1 MINYREDLI
10 KVSELY
16 FNAQL
21 EKHKVNVENLLEN
34 LVGVA
39 EHSDIVE
46 TIEKELE
53 VIAGYDDKLNV
64 LQKYFKGNI
73 GSKKVLNG

>member
-16 FNAQL
+16 FRAQI
-21 EKHKVNVENLLEN
+21 EKHKINVENLLEN
-34 LVGVA
+34 QVGVA
-39 EHSDIVE
+39 EHPDIVE

-53 VIAGYDDKLNV
+53 VIAGYHEKLNV
-64 LQKYFKGNI
+64 LQKYFKSTRGT
-73 GSKKVLNG
+73 KEVLNG

>member
-1 MINYREDLI
+1 MNYREDLI

-16 FNAQL
+16 FKAQI
-21 EKHKVNVENLLEN
+21 EKHKVNVENIHEN
-34 LVGVA
+34 QVGVA
-39 EHSDIVE
+39 DHPAIVE

-53 VIAGYDDKLNV
+53 VIAGYDEKLNV

>member
-1 MINYREDLI
+1 MNYREDLI

-16 FNAQL
+16 FRAQI

-34 LVGVA
+34 QVGVA
-39 EHSDIVE
+39 EHPDIVE

-53 VIAGYDDKLNV
+53 VIAGYDEKLNV
-64 LQKYFKGNI
+64 LQKYFKSGFT
-73 GSKKVLNG
+73 SKEVLNG

>member
-1 MINYREDLI
+1 MNYREDLI

-16 FNAQL
+16 FRAQI

-34 LVGVA
+34 QVGVA
-39 EHSDIVE
+39 EHPDIVE

-53 VIAGYDDKLNV
+53 VIASYDEKLNV
-64 LQKYFKGNI
+64 LKKYFKSDFT
-73 GSKKVLNG
+73 SKEVLNG

>member
-1 MINYREDLI
+1 MNYREDLI

-16 FNAQL
+16 FKAQI

-46 TIEKELE
+46 TIEKELQ
-53 VIAGYDDKLNV
+53 VIANYDE
-64 LQKYFKGNI
+64 
-73 GSKKVLNG
+73 

>member
-1 MINYREDLI
+1 MNYREDLI

-16 FNAQL
+16 FNAQI

-34 LVGVA
+34 QVGVA
-39 EHSDIVE
+39 EHPDIVE

-53 VIAGYDDKLNV
+53 VIAGYDEKLNV
-64 LQKYFKGNI
+64 LQKYFKSTRGTKE
-73 GSKKVLNG
+73 GLNG

>member
-1 MINYREDLI
+1 MNYREDLI

-16 FNAQL
+16 FNAQI

-34 LVGVA
+34 QVGVA
-39 EHSDIVE
+39 EHPDIVE

-53 VIAGYDDKLNV
+53 VIASYDEKLNV
-64 LQKYFKGNI
+64 LQKYFKGSFT
-73 GSKKVLNG
+73 SKEVLNG

>member
-1 MINYREDLI
+1 MNYREDLI

-16 FNAQL
+16 FRAQI

-34 LVGVA
+34 QVGVA
-39 EHSDIVE
+39 EHPDIVE

-53 VIAGYDDKLNV
+53 VIASYDEKLNV
-64 LQKYFKGNI
+64 LQKYFKGDFT
-73 GSKKVLNG
+73 SKEVLNG

>member
-1 MINYREDLI
+1 MNYREDLI

-16 FNAQL
+16 FRAQI

-34 LVGVA
+34 QVGVA
-39 EHSDIVE
+39 EHPDIVE

-53 VIAGYDDKLNV
+53 VIAGYDEKLNV
-64 LQKYFKGNI
+64 LQKYFKSTRGT
-73 GSKKVLNG
+73 KEVLNG

>member
-1 MINYREDLI
+1 MNYREDLI

-16 FNAQL
+16 FKAQI

-34 LVGVA
+34 PVGVA

-46 TIEKELE
+46 TIEKELQ
-53 VIAGYDDKLNV
+53 VIANYDEKLNV
-64 LQKYFKGNI
+64 LQKYFKSSRGT
-73 GSKKVLNG
+73 KKVLNG

>member
-1 MINYREDLI
+1 MNYREDLI

-16 FNAQL
+16 FKAQI

-34 LVGVA
+34 QVGVA
-39 EHSDIVE
+39 EHPDIVE

-53 VIAGYDDKLNV
+53 VIANYDEKLNV
-64 LQKYFKGNI
+64 LQKYFKSGFT
-73 GSKKVLNG
+73 SKEVLNG

>member
-1 MINYREDLI
+1 MNYREDLI

-16 FNAQL
+16 FKAQI

-34 LVGVA
+34 QIGVA
-39 EHSDIVE
+39 EHPDIVE

-53 VIAGYDDKLNV
+53 VMAKYEDKLNI
-64 LQKYFKGNI
+64 LIKYFTDA
-73 GSKKVLNG
+73 SYKKKEVLNG

>member
-1 MINYREDLI
+1 MNYREDLI

-16 FNAQL
+16 FKAQI

-34 LVGVA
+34 QVGVA
-39 EHSDIVE
+39 EHPDIVE

-53 VIAGYDDKLNV
+53 VIANYDEKLSV
-64 LQKYFKGNI
+64 LEKYFKDSFT
-73 GSKKVLNG
+73 SKEVLNG

>member
-1 MINYREDLI
+1 MNYREDLI

-16 FNAQL
+16 FRAQI

-34 LVGVA
+34 QVGVA
-39 EHSDIVE
+39 EHPDIVE

-53 VIAGYDDKLNV
+53 VIASYDEKLNV
-64 LQKYFKGNI
+64 LQKYFKSNFT
-73 GSKKVLNG
+73 SKEVLNG

>member
-1 MINYREDLI
+1 MNYREDLI

-16 FNAQL
+16 FRAQI

-34 LVGVA
+34 QVGVA
-39 EHSDIVE
+39 EHPDIVE

-53 VIAGYDDKLNV
+53 VIASYDKKLNV
-64 LQKYFKGNI
+64 LKKYFKSDFT
-73 GSKKVLNG
+73 SKEVLNG

>member
-1 MINYREDLI
+1 MNYREDLI

-16 FNAQL
+16 FRAQI

-34 LVGVA
+34 QVGVA
-39 EHSDIVE
+39 EHPDIVE

-53 VIAGYDDKLNV
+53 VIAGYDEKLNV
-64 LQKYFKGNI
+64 LKKYFKSSRGT
-73 GSKKVLNG
+73 KRVLNG